1 MKNYLITVMKKA
13 TRKSFANF
21 KLYSFGSLL
30 LLLSSE
36 SNYYNIKI
44 EMNFAIILLILILCL
59 AIFMIFKYALKQK
72 TENLTESEK
81 LK

>member
-1 MKNYLITVMKKA
+1 MKNYLMMVMKKA

-36 SNYYNIKI
+36 SNYYNLKI
-44 EMNFAIILLILILCL
+44 NMSFVVLAIVLILYAAVI
-59 AIFMIFKYALKQK
+59 IIFKYERKHK
-72 TENLTESEK
+72 MSNFSESEK
-81 LK
+81 SN

>member
-1 MKNYLITVMKKA
+1 MKKA

-44 EMNFAIILLILILCL
+44 EMSFAIILLILILCL
-59 AIFMIFKYALKQK
+59 AIFMNFKYALKQK